1 MHPSAERA
9 VPVENRRC
17 EKEDMMIVDFE
28 HHYLPEELFLRKGG
42 KKGEKVVVYKDG
54 KASSTLQ
61 PILCDVEEHIRIMDS
76 AGIDVAV
83 LLKSAAPLDPRA
95 VLEETR
101 LWNDGTAELI
111 KRYPKR
117 FLAFAPIPPLGGEE
131 VLSEMERAVGSL
143 GFKGVLIDSQVNGL
157 TLDAKELWPFY
168 KRVCALKVP
177 IFVHPS
183 GVPKGF
189 DVLNASFDLYRSLG
203 RELDLIVATTRIILG
218 GVLDDFPDLTFV
230 ISHKGGGIVAVK
242 ERIEHWFD
250 APGSGGALHRMSFH
264 EHFEKI
270 YFNLAG
276 HYGGMNSVKNA
287 LLNISPTRLLFG
299 TDYPHDLDD
308 PLNIKT
314 YIDNIKKLEIGKEG
328 KDLMLGGNARRLLGL

>member
-1 MHPSAERA
+1 MHPSAGRA
-9 VPVENRRC
+9 VPVCNRRC
-17 EKEDMMIVDFE
+17 EKEDMMLIDFE

-42 KKGEKVVVYKDG
+42 RKGEKVVVYKDG
-54 KASSTLQ
+54 KASSTLH
-61 PILCDVEEHIRIMDS
+61 PALCDAEEHLRIMDL

-101 LWNDGTAELI
+101 LWNDGTAQMI

-157 TLDAKELWPFY
+157 TLDSQELWPFY

-189 DVLNASFDLYRSLG
+189 DILNAPFDLYRSLG
-203 RELDLIVATTRIILG
+203 RDLIVATTRIILG
-218 GVLDDFPDLTFV
+218 GVLDNFPALTFV
-230 ISHKGGGIVAVK
+230 ISHKGEV
-242 ERIEHWFD
+242 
-250 APGSGGALHRMSFH
+250 SLQ
-264 EHFEKI
+264 
-270 YFNLAG
+270 
-276 HYGGMNSVKNA
+276 
-287 LLNISPTRLLFG
+287 
-299 TDYPHDLDD
+299 
-308 PLNIKT
+308 
-314 YIDNIKKLEIGKEG
+314 
-328 KDLMLGGNARRLLGL
+328 

>member
-1 MHPSAERA
+1 
-9 VPVENRRC
+9 
-17 EKEDMMIVDFE
+17 
-28 HHYLPEELFLRKGG
+28 
-42 KKGEKVVVYKDG
+42 
-54 KASSTLQ
+54 
-61 PILCDVEEHIRIMDS
+61 MDS

-101 LWNDGTAELI
+101 LWNDGTAEMI
-111 KRYPKR
+111 KMYPKR
-117 FLAFAPIPPLGGEE
+117 FVAFAPIPPLGGEE
-131 VLSEMERAVGSL
+131 VLSEIERAVDSL
-143 GFKGVLIDSQVNGL
+143 GFRGVLIESQVNGL
-157 TLDAKELWPFY
+157 TLDSKQLWPFY
-168 KRVCALKVP
+168 KRVSALKVP

-218 GVLDDFPDLTFV
+218 GVLDEFPGLTFV
-230 ISHKGGGIVAVK
+230 ISHKGGGIVTLK

-250 APGSGGALHRMSFH
+250 APGSAGALHRMSFH
-264 EHFEKI
+264 EHFEKL

-276 HYGGMNSVKNA
+276 HYGGMNSVKCA

-314 YIDNIKKLEIGKEG
+314 YIDNIKKLEMDKES
-328 KDLMLGGNARRLLGL
+328 KDLMLGGNARTLFGL